1 MLTLVGV
8 LVWLTGFSYGVTV
21 LEGENITIR
30 CGIRSASYP
39 QWDGPPDHT
48 TYAQQGFPRFNPNLP
63 PDKLQRMAWS
73 DNTIDLML
81 TPVKRL
87 DVGNYTCAV
96 GGTGGGT
103 STFTLAVRV
112 KPSWPRILN
121 ADSGN
126 IIRFEPDKP
135 INISCFSEGG
145 YPQQTVTW
153 FRLGTNSTIL
163 EPGPNVV
170 REFDGLFTVISNLP
184 FTPIRADN
192 GAIFICQSSFPDP
205 PQLLMSTNVSLMF
218 TYPPDVS
225 VLTRNISTF
234 NKTLTLACD
243 ASGSPASY
251 SFRPSWIQEWPGYG
265 YVKEWISDGNV
276 LKLDHVTYENTGM
289 YTCSAS
295 NGISLPNSDKH
306 WMQGSGFVF
315 VRAEP
320 VIIAPS
326 VQDGD
331 SLTVIGILGSF
342 VTLYLEI
349 YSNDGQPFISILK
362 IVTTATVQTPMVKIQ
377 MTSTTVQ
384 LPVYN
389 HIVSTQGFKA
399 NVSVYLDNPSE
410 AFGVYNITVRNDIGV
425 SSIQFNIHEYQDGTA
440 ENVSRTGQ
448 SKIHTGPIAG
458 GTIGGFLFGI
468 AIGAAVVFLIMKRR
482 KQTYTD
488 TEQSYQQAVTSSEA
502 QLPNMYD
509 QLNQGNRATGLEY
522 EMI

>member
-315 VRAEP
+315 VR
-320 VIIAPS
+320 
-326 VQDGD
+326 
-331 SLTVIGILGSF
+331 
-342 VTLYLEI
+342 
-349 YSNDGQPFISILK
+349 
-362 IVTTATVQTPMVKIQ
+362 VTTATVQTPMVKIQ